1 MLNVFIAYYK
11 NKNVAV
17 RNRLVEMNAGLA
29 HSATK
34 NFAKIYTSE
43 FEDLLQVAYLGL
55 IAAVE
60 GFDPHLGYQFSS
72 YAVPR
77 IEGKIK
83 QYLRD
88 KATTIRIPQPL
99 QELQCKRVKAE
110 AKLRLLLGHEPTLN
124 AISEFLEVSVE
135 RLLEL
140 EGAMNNRSVLSLH
153 SFLPDSDDIR
163 LEDTIQAPCSETIEL
178 LPMNASPL
186 QPINFRSVSL
196 LNSIYLTG
204 GTCKSMADSKKVSST
219 TIKKQLR
226 VAVKE
231 FAACQ

>member
-1 MLNVFIAYYK
+1 MLNVFLAYSK
-11 NKNVAV
+11 NKNIGL

-29 HSATK
+29 HSVTK
-34 NFAKIYTSE
+34 KFARILQSE

-60 GFDPHLGYQFSS
+60 GFNPELGYQFSS

-99 QELQCKRVKAE
+99 QELQYKKTKAE
-110 AKLRLLLGHEPTLN
+110 SKLRVLLNREPTLEEV
-124 AISEFLEVSVE
+124 AQFLEISVE

-140 EGAMNNRSVLSLH
+140 ESALLNRNLISLH
-153 SFLPDSDDIR
+153 SFLPESDEIR
-163 LEDTIQAPCSETIEL
+163 IEDTIVAPQQEVVEL
-178 LPMNASPL
+178 LPMDAAPNN
-186 QPINFRSVSL
+186 PINFKSVNL
-196 LNSIYLTG
+196 IHSIYLTDS
-204 GTCKSMADSKKVSST
+204 TCKGVADEKKVSST
-219 TIKKQLR
+219 TVKKQLR
-226 VAVKE
+226 QAVME
-231 FAACQ
+231 FAAS

>member
-1 MLNVFIAYYK
+1 MLNIFIAYSK
-11 NKNVAV
+11 NRSVAV

-29 HSATK
+29 HSVTK
-34 NFAKIYTSE
+34 KFARIYTNE

-60 GFDPHLGYQFSS
+60 GFDPSLGYQFSS

-88 KATTIRIPQPL
+88 KASTIRIPQPL
-99 QELQCKRVKAE
+99 QELQYKKVKAE
-110 AKLRLLLGHEPTLN
+110 SKLRVLLKREPSIEET
-124 AISEFLEVSVE
+124 AQFLEISVD

-140 EGAMNNRSVLSLH
+140 ESALLNRNLISLH
-153 SFLPDSDDIR
+153 SYLPDSNEIR
-163 LEDTIQAPCSETIEL
+163 IEDTIQAPEHEVVEL
-178 LPMNASPL
+178 LPMDSATE
-186 QPINFRSVSL
+186 QPINFKSVAL
-196 LNSIYLTG
+196 LNSIYLTDS
-204 GTCKSMADSKKVSST
+204 TCKSVADKKRVSST

-226 VAVKE
+226 QAVRE
-231 FAACQ
+231 FAAS